1 MKVTMDFD
9 RKKAERIVAMAMDV
23 TTKVTKAM
31 TDEELVNKA
40 FQYASVYGFSNMEIV
55 SKGEQV

>member
-1 MKVTMDFD
+1 MKVMMEFD
-9 RKKAERIVAMAMDV
+9 REKAERMVAMAMDV
-23 TTKVTKAM
+23 FRKVTREM

-55 SKGEQV
+55 SKGEQA